1 MLHRHR
7 WSSQITP
14 QHRKMGSKYECVESI
29 NIRTDG
35 DTETPEVVDVA
46 VLSVK
51 GSLVMVVSDHNNN
64 CLKSFYTKDG
74 RKYNTKVMTKEK
86 PLGLA
91 KLSSNRIAAAVSPN
105 RIVLVEATPDLQ
117 LLSVLETCRQYRGLA
132 ALTDLTIAA
141 ASLTFSID
149 ILDMDGCVLRSVSVP
164 DTGQE
169 IVPIPYYICASQTG
183 NILVSDYGSK
193 FVYCLSPDGEVV
205 FADMPRGERSL
216 QHPRGITVTN
226 SGDIFLADWGANVI
240 IHLSEDG
247 QFVRHVLSI
256 KDGIIK
262 PYGLCVD
269 DQDQLYVCLKGEV
282 KVFGRGPMNRVD
294 VM

>member
-1 MLHRHR
+1 MLDCHR
-7 WSSQITP
+7 WYILKQDSDMSV
-14 QHRKMGSKYECVESI
+14 SYECEESI

-74 RKYNTKVMTKEK
+74 RKHNTKVKTKGK

-91 KLSSNRIAAAVSPN
+91 KLSSNRIAAAVWPN
-105 RIVLVEATPDLQ
+105 RLVLVEATPDLQ

-132 ALTDLTIAA
+132 ALADSTLAA
-141 ASLTFSID
+141 ASLSQYID
-149 ILDMDGCVLRSVSVP
+149 ILDGNGDVLRSIP
-164 DTGQE
+164 
-169 IVPIPYYICASQTG
+169 VPITDQNMGPVSYFLHASLST

-193 FVYCLSPDGEVV
+193 SVYCVTSWGGVV
-205 FADMPRGERSL
+205 FTYTPRGETEL
-216 QHPRGITVTN
+216 KEPRGITVTR
-226 SGDIFLADWGANVI
+226 SGDILLADWSANAI

-247 QFVRHVLSI
+247 QFEKNILSGE
-256 KDGIIK
+256 DGVAK
-262 PYGLCVD
+262 PFGLCVD
-269 DQDQLYVCLKGEV
+269 DQDRLYVCLPGGEV
-282 KVFGRGPMNRVD
+282 KVFRRTSLG
-294 VM
+294 